1 MKPNQH
7 VTFALK
13 LAGWEF
19 EGPVPSQKKYVLLAV
34 PHTSNWDGILLLLA
48 ARSVGVELSWMVK
61 DSMARGPMRPLM
73 RQLNAVPID
82 RSRAN
87 NVVQAM
93 ADEFARRDRFVL
105 AIPPEGTRSRV
116 EYWKSGFTTS
126 RAQPTCRSRRAIWIL
141 RGGAPASVIRSISP
155 ATSRPTW
162 IASAR
167 STSRKSRRR
176 TRPRSSARCD

>member
-34 PHTSNWDGILLLLA
+34 PHTSNWD
-48 ARSVGVELSWMVK
+48 GVELSWMVK

-116 EYWKSGFTTS
+116 EYWKSGFYNIA
-126 RAQPTCRSRRAIWIL
+126 RAANVPVATGYLDFARRRAGIGDPIDL
-141 RGGAPASVIRSISP
+141 TGNVAADMDRIRAFYLEKKPAPHAPEKFGPMRLK
-155 ATSRPTW
+155 AEE
-162 IASAR
+162 
-167 STSRKSRRR
+167 
-176 TRPRSSARCD
+176 D